1 MKADCR
7 TFRVDTAVS
16 CELDNVAEQLGMT
29 VSDVIRRAVS
39 GYIRVLKKRGVYTP
53 QMGEKEVILL
63 RN

>member
-7 TFRVDTAVS
+7 TFRVDTGIS
-16 CELDNVAEQLGMT
+16 SELDEAAEQLGMT

-39 GYIRVLKKRGVYTP
+39 GYLKVLKKKGVYVP
-53 QMGEKEVILL
+53 QIGRKEVVLL